1 MSEQSGIDAAVRR
14 LALALDALDAAVERR
29 RDSDRDED
37 GLARQLQALGADRS
51 KLAAALDGE
60 TARSRRLEAV
70 NRELAGRLDAAITSI
85 QTVLNGQQEDD

>member
-37 GLARQLQALGADRS
+37 GLARQLQALGTDRS

>member
-37 GLARQLQALGADRS
+37 GLARQLQSLGADRS